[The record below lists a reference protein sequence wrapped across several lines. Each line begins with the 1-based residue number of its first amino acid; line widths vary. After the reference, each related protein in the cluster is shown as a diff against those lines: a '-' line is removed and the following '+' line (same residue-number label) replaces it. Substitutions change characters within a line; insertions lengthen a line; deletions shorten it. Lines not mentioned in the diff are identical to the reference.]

1 MLHEAALCM
10 GACAQLNSK
19 KQATAQHCLALIAA
33 QSTQAFCTCLSADQ
47 AVERTLTGKVMCVAT
62 FSFHLVP
69 TPKRLRCMIST
80 RGRRWKRSVRVA
92 GLVQA
97 HVSQWNASS
106 PWAWV
111 KLGPA

>member
-1 MLHEAALCM
+1 M
-10 GACAQLNSK
+10 
-19 KQATAQHCLALIAA
+19 AA
-33 QSTQAFCTCLSADQ
+33 QSTQAFCTCRLNNI
-47 AVERTLTGKVMCVAT
+47 ERTLTGKVMCVAT

-106 PWAWV
+106 PWADQGHLEV
-111 KLGPA
+111 RAA